1 MLKSCSASK
10 FHRSRIDPPRITPY
24 VYECLE
30 SLEKADV
37 HPRDVWAASLVR
49 LQLIVE
55 RISQSP
61 WNADFGVS
69 ENATSGPP
77 LMFYV
82 RSLQEQ
88 LKAFRSAMPPEMNMR
103 GK

>member
-10 FHRSRIDPPRITPY
+10 FHRSKIDSPRITPY

-30 SLEKADV
+30 SLEKAQD
-37 HPRDVWAASLVR
+37 HPNDISATSLVR

-55 RISQSP
+55 RISQGP
-61 WNADFGVS
+61 WNTDFGVPEIS
-69 ENATSGPP
+69 SSGPP

-82 RSLQEQ
+82 KSLQEQ
-88 LKAFRSAMPPEMNMR
+88 LKIFRRAMPPEVNLR
-103 GK
+103 GT